1 MADPS
6 PNTNTNT
13 TNTTTDGSTIPTAP
27 STLVDATTNNN
38 TTNNTTTANPFVAG
52 IPVPAFAAA
61 AAAPSPAIEAQVNQL
76 IAMLGEEGLHKAA
89 PTIQDPALREA
100 VLLHIS
106 NTPHPMFQGAATTTT
121 AAAVASVAQAANGLT
136 ELAGKNPVIE
146 QLIESKVWPL
156 PSTVTFNE
164 VVRYAYQ
171 YGHFATCFQ

>member
-38 TTNNTTTANPFVAG
+38 TTNNTTTANPFGAG

-61 AAAPSPAIEAQVNQL
+61 APSPAIEDQVNQL

-106 NTPHPMFQGAATTTT
+106 NTPHPMFHGAATTTT